1 MLIIILSSMAL
12 AAEDPII
19 DDSEWNNCLDVVD
32 NVFTVIFA
40 IEMILKVN
48 RFAKCTLLR
57 LTNTCVLQI
66 IDLGVILH
74 PGSYLR
80 EFWNIMDAVVVI
92 CAFASFIFQKRWWI
106 KVFFKRQ
113 TCLNHFWILIFQWCF
128 RWYEFVDHQIAPSVK
143 SVASAKDY

>member
-1 MLIIILSSMAL
+1 MAL

-48 RFAKCTLLR
+48 HFAKCTLLR
-57 LTNTCVLQI
+57 LTNICVLQI

-92 CAFASFIFQKRWWI
+92 CAFASFIFQKR
-106 KVFFKRQ
+106 
-113 TCLNHFWILIFQWCF
+113 
-128 RWYEFVDHQIAPSVK
+128 
-143 SVASAKDY
+143 